1 MSSKKKTNRVDNWID
16 ANRWFSYLEGKI
28 GSLNKKIINNE
39 VEIRKQKDQIKFLK
53 QQNAFFAFILTVIIA
68 TKVASLIA

>member
-1 MSSKKKTNRVDNWID
+1 MV
-16 ANRWFSYLEGKI
+16 SYLEGKI